1 MNWSD
6 YVVLGVIVGF
16 AIIGLINGFVFSIFK
31 IASFFLSIY
40 ISIKFYPVVADL
52 LTKTPLYG
60 TVKASILKNLT
71 ARGQEAAAASGGQ
84 MTRTA
89 AETVIGGLQLPG
101 IFKKSLIEKV
111 PDAKQL
117 VDVNGIM
124 NTISGELTGIII
136 GIISVILLYVVVRIA
151 IMIVG
156 YILKGITKLP
166 VVKQFDKFGGFALGA
181 AQGLVTVYILFA
193 ILVLFNTVP
202 QFGQVFGAIDHSMFA
217 KFFYQNNFIVN
228 FMFPAGR
235 G

>member
-6 YVVLGVIVGF
+6 YVVLAVILGF
-16 AIIGLINGFVFSIFK
+16 AITGLINGFVFSVFK

-40 ISIKFYPVVADL
+40 ISIKFYPVAADL
-52 LTKTPLYG
+52 ITKTPLYDA
-60 TVKASILKNLT
+60 VKASIMKNLT

-84 MTRTA
+84 TSTAA

-101 IFKKSLIEKV
+101 IFKKSLIDKV
-111 PDAKQL
+111 PDSKQL
-117 VDVNGIM
+117 VDMNGII

-136 GIISVILLYVVVRIA
+136 SIISVILLYVLVRIA

-156 YILKGITKLP
+156 YVLKGITKLP
-166 VVKQFDKFGGFALGA
+166 VVKQLDRFGGFALGA
-181 AQGLVTVYILFA
+181 AQGLLTVYILCA

-202 QFGQVFGAIDHSMFA
+202 QFGQVFKALDDSLLA
-217 KFFYQNNFIVN
+217 KFFYENNFIVN